1 MSRDIEKFLNFLS
14 VNRAA
19 SGNTVAAYRN
29 DLQQLANYVDG
40 CLPPQARSRWHAVE
54 REMIEDF
61 MLDLRE
67 RGYKESSV
75 ARKAAATRSF
85 FAFLS
90 GERIILTDPTIGLS
104 LPRVTK
110 VLPTEIS
117 PDELEQLL
125 EQPAGRGTPEA
136 KRDQAMLELLSA
148 TGMRVSELVSLDVT
162 DLQLD
167 RQPFVHCPA
176 RGTAKRRIPI
186 RGEAV
191 AALRVYLVEARP
203 LLVDRSKKP
212 SLFVNRR
219 GNRLTRQGVW
229 FILKGYA
236 DSAGVDRGVSP
247 QTLRRSFAARMLHGG
262 MPLAMVQKMLGH
274 ANVSTT
280 RVYLDSAGD
289 KIAASSG

>member
-1 MSRDIEKFLNFLS
+1 MFRAIEKFLHFIS

-29 DLQQLANYVDG
+29 DLQQLADYVDG
-40 CLPPQARSRWHAVE
+40 CLPRQARSRSYTVE
-54 REMIEDF
+54 RETIEDF
-61 MLDLRE
+61 LLDLRG

-75 ARKAAATRSF
+75 ARKAAAARSF

-90 GERIILTDPTIGLS
+90 EEGIVPTDPTKGLS
-104 LPRVTK
+104 LPRVAK
-110 VLPTEIS
+110 ISPREIS
-117 PDELEQLL
+117 HNELDQLL
-125 EQPAGRGTPEA
+125 EQPAGRGTPQA

-162 DLQLD
+162 DVQLD
-167 RQPFVHCPA
+167 RQPLVYCPA

-186 RGEAV
+186 RDEAV

-203 LLVDRSKKP
+203 LLVGRNKKP
-212 SLFVNRR
+212 PLFVNRR
-219 GNRLTRQGVW
+219 GDRLTRQGVW
-229 FILKGYA
+229 LILKGYA

-247 QTLRRSFAARMLHGG
+247 QTLRRSFATRMLHGG

-280 RVYLDSAGD
+280 RVYLNSTGD

>member
-1 MSRDIEKFLNFLS
+1 MSRAIEKFLHFLS
-14 VNRAA
+14 VNIAA
-19 SGNTVAAYRN
+19 SDNTVAAYRT
-29 DLQQLANYVDG
+29 DLQQLADYVDG
-40 CLPPQARSRWHAVE
+40 CLPRQARSRWHAVK

-61 MLDLRE
+61 MLDLRG

-90 GERIILTDPTIGLS
+90 GERIIPTDPTEGLS
-104 LPRVTK
+104 LPRVAK
-110 VLPTEIS
+110 GSPREIS
-117 PDELEQLL
+117 PDELDQLL

-148 TGMRVSELVSLDVT
+148 TGMHVSELVSLDVT

-167 RQPFVHCPA
+167 RKPFVHCPA

-186 RGEAV
+186 RDEAV
-191 AALRVYLVEARP
+191 AALRAYLVEARP
-203 LLVDRSKKP
+203 LLMGRSKP
-212 SLFVNRR
+212 PLFVNQR
-219 GNRLTRQGVW
+219 GDRLTRQGVW

-236 DSAGVDRGVSP
+236 DSAGVGPGVSP
-247 QTLRRSFAARMLHGG
+247 QTLRRSFAARMLHCG
-262 MPLAMVQKMLGH
+262 MPLAMVQNMLGH

-280 RVYLDSAGD
+280 RVYLHTAGD
-289 KIAASSG
+289 EIAASSG

>member
-1 MSRDIEKFLNFLS
+1 M
-14 VNRAA
+14 
-19 SGNTVAAYRN
+19 
-29 DLQQLANYVDG
+29 
-40 CLPPQARSRWHAVE
+40 ARS
-54 REMIEDF
+54 
-61 MLDLRE
+61 
-67 RGYKESSV
+67 S
-75 ARKAAATRSF
+75 
-85 FAFLS
+85 
-90 GERIILTDPTIGLS
+90 
-104 LPRVTK
+104 PR
-110 VLPTEIS
+110 EIS
-117 PDELEQLL
+117 PDELDQLL

-136 KRDQAMLELLSA
+136 KRDQAMLDLLSA

-176 RGTAKRRIPI
+176 SGTAKRRIPI
-186 RGEAV
+186 RDEAV

-203 LLVDRSKKP
+203 LLVGRSKKP
-212 SLFVNRR
+212 PLFVNRR
-219 GNRLTRQGVW
+219 GDRLTRQGVW

-280 RVYLDSAGD
+280 RVYLNSTGD

>member
-1 MSRDIEKFLNFLS
+1 MSKAIKKFLHFLS

-19 SGNTVAAYRN
+19 SDNTVAAYRN
-29 DLQQLANYVDG
+29 DLQQLADYVDG
-40 CLPPQARSRWHAVE
+40 CLPRQARSRWHAVE

-61 MLDLRE
+61 MLDLRG

-75 ARKAAATRSF
+75 ARKAAAARSF
-85 FAFLS
+85 FTFLS
-90 GERIILTDPTIGLS
+90 DERIIPTDPTKGLPF
-104 LPRVTK
+104 PRVAKTT
-110 VLPTEIS
+110 PREIS
-117 PDELEQLL
+117 PDELDQLL
-125 EQPAGRGTPEA
+125 GQPAGRGTPEA

-148 TGMRVSELVSLDVT
+148 TGMRVSELVSLDVI
-162 DLQLD
+162 DVQLD
-167 RQPFVHCPA
+167 RQPLIYCPA
-176 RGTAKRRIPI
+176 RGAVNRRIPI
-186 RGEAV
+186 QDEAA

-203 LLVDRSKKP
+203 LLVGRSKKP
-212 SLFVNRR
+212 PLFVNRR
-219 GNRLTRQGVW
+219 GDRLTRQGVW

-262 MPLAMVQKMLGH
+262 MPLAMVQEMLGH

-280 RVYLDSAGD
+280 RVYLHPAGD

>member
-1 MSRDIEKFLNFLS
+1 MSRAIEKFLHFLS

-40 CLPPQARSRWHAVE
+40 CLPRQARSRWHAVE

-61 MLDLRE
+61 ILDLRG

-75 ARKAAATRSF
+75 ARKVAAARSF

-90 GERIILTDPTIGLS
+90 GERIIPTDPTQGLS
-104 LPRVTK
+104 LPRVAK
-110 VLPTEIS
+110 ISPTEIS
-117 PDELEQLL
+117 PDELDQLL

-148 TGMRVSELVSLDVT
+148 TGMRVSELVSLDVS

-167 RQPFVHCPA
+167 RKPFVRCPA
-176 RGTAKRRIPI
+176 TGIARRRIPI
-186 RGEAV
+186 RDEAV
-191 AALRVYLVEARP
+191 TALRVYLVEARP
-203 LLVDRSKKP
+203 LLVGRSKMP
-212 SLFVNRR
+212 PLFVNRR
-219 GNRLTRQGVW
+219 GDHLTRQGVW

-236 DSAGVDRGVSP
+236 DSAGVDHGVSP

-280 RVYLDSAGD
+280 RVYLNSAGD